1 MAVGLCQRVLVVRCG
16 VSCHSDRERARC
28 GTQGAS
34 QGASAVPGG
43 RGRAHFR
50 IAPDHFQ
57 LETDRT
63 YPDVQ
68 SLLLL
73 SEIFGT
79 SIDELVKGDVAT
91 MEKAIENDWK
101 TMSRLTVAAWA
112 LVGVGLVCVT
122 VGFAVPT
129 APSSLMPKCTES
141 EVLGIVL
148 FLALWVLGC
157 ILLGMVESMKKKY
170 DLVTYRDIVA
180 YSRGEEPVRDNEA
193 FGRKHP
199 VASAGLKMGVSAVSG
214 FVVAYVVLKLI
225 LG

>member
-1 MAVGLCQRVLVVRCG
+1 MEIKEQLKE
-16 VSCHSDRERARC
+16 HRARL
-28 GTQGAS
+28 GLS
-34 QGASAVPGG
+34 QEELAD
-43 RGRAHFR
+43 R
-50 IAPDHFQ
+50 IFVSRQ
-57 LETDRT
+57 TISNWETDRT

-68 SLLLL
+68 SLLLMSDL
-73 SEIFGT
+73 FGT

-112 LVGVGLVCVT
+112 LVGVGLVCVA

>member
-1 MAVGLCQRVLVVRCG
+1 MELKEHLKEHRNRLGLSQEDVAERIF
-16 VSCHSDRERARC
+16 VSRQTISNW
-28 GTQGAS
+28 
-34 QGASAVPGG
+34 
-43 RGRAHFR
+43 
-50 IAPDHFQ
+50 
-57 LETDRT
+57 ETDRT

-129 APSSLMPKCTES
+129 PRSCRSAPRARYWELCC
-141 EVLGIVL
+141 
-148 FLALWVLGC
+148 FLRC
-157 ILLGMVESMKKKY
+157 
-170 DLVTYRDIVA
+170 
-180 YSRGEEPVRDNEA
+180 
-193 FGRKHP
+193 
-199 VASAGLKMGVSAVSG
+199 G
-214 FVVAYVVLKLI
+214 F
-225 LG
+225 

>member
-1 MAVGLCQRVLVVRCG
+1 MELKEHLKEHRNRLGLSQEDVAERIF
-16 VSCHSDRERARC
+16 VSRQTISNW
-28 GTQGAS
+28 
-34 QGASAVPGG
+34 
-43 RGRAHFR
+43 
-50 IAPDHFQ
+50 
-57 LETDRT
+57 ETDRT

-157 ILLGMVESMKKKY
+157 ILLGMDGVDEEEVRSGH
-170 DLVTYRDIVA
+170 L
-180 YSRGEEPVRDNEA
+180 SRHCGVLPRRGA
-193 FGRKHP
+193 GARQRGLRTQAPGSFGRSENGSKRRVGVRGSLRGLEADP
-199 VASAGLKMGVSAVSG
+199 GIASADG
-214 FVVAYVVLKLI
+214 
-225 LG
+225 

>member
-1 MAVGLCQRVLVVRCG
+1 MELKEHLKEHRNRLGLSQEDVAERIF
-16 VSCHSDRERARC
+16 VSRQTISNW
-28 GTQGAS
+28 
-34 QGASAVPGG
+34 
-43 RGRAHFR
+43 
-50 IAPDHFQ
+50 
-57 LETDRT
+57 ETDRT

-68 SLLLL
+68 
-73 SEIFGT
+73 
-79 SIDELVKGDVAT
+79 
-91 MEKAIENDWK
+91 
-101 TMSRLTVAAWA
+101 SRLTVAAWA

>member
-16 VSCHSDRERARC
+16 VSCHSDRERTRC

-34 QGASAVPGG
+34 QGASEPAGAVP
-43 RGRAHFR
+43 REDVAER
-50 IAPDHFQ
+50 IFVSRQ
-57 LETDRT
+57 TISNWETDRT

-122 VGFAVPT
+122 VGSRCPT
-129 APSSLMPKCTES
+129 APPRSCRSAPRG
-141 EVLGIVL
+141 EVLGIV
-148 FLALWVLGC
+148 
-157 ILLGMVESMKKKY
+157 
-170 DLVTYRDIVA
+170 
-180 YSRGEEPVRDNEA
+180 
-193 FGRKHP
+193 
-199 VASAGLKMGVSAVSG
+199 AVSWRCG
-214 FVVAYVVLKLI
+214 F
-225 LG
+225 